1 MLIPSSIPTLS
12 PVAHFSHR
20 GCSPCTD
27 GEWRVARDFP
37 QAGVD
42 TKGHESKKSHKALK
56 GDQVHAREGGGK
68 KQEAGNDSFSWD
80 WRCSSPLAV
89 LLWRLVPASKRL
101 EAETKN
107 RDLDTSLKA
116 HPPSSVGMASGCSL
130 GEHAEWKPLL
140 MSNHQTV
147 WNNQS
152 RETFET
158 LHSVTLGQRSQQA
171 EAKRS
176 LQPHLSQRQLWTP

>member
-1 MLIPSSIPTLS
+1 MPSSIPTLS

-27 GEWRVARDFP
+27 GEWRVGESFHKQVLTQRDMKVKK
-37 QAGVD
+37 A
-42 TKGHESKKSHKALK
+42 TKPLK
-56 GDQVHAREGGGK
+56 VIRSIQGRGRGGGK

-116 HPPSSVGMASGCSL
+116 HPPSSVGTASGCSL
-130 GEHAEWKPLL
+130 GEPAEWKPLL